1 MERRKPQIDI
11 RNAEYDD
18 LIRLCE
24 IYSEAF
30 RETEPSVYHWY
41 TILQDKNQFYR
52 VITVDGKVMGAANL
66 LLINKILRS
75 GSVMGLIEDV
85 AVSQE
90 ARGLGLGKLLI
101 EDLIALGWESGCY
114 KIVLNC
120 SDDNIAFYEKCG
132 LHRAENQMRIDNPG
146 KQK

>member
-1 MERRKPQIDI
+1 MESRQQQIDI
-11 RNAEYDD
+11 RTAEISD
-18 LIRLCE
+18 LNRLCE

-30 RETEPSVYHWY
+30 KPTEGSLYHWY
-41 TILQDKNQFYR
+41 TILQNQNSIYR
-52 VITVDGKVMGAANL
+52 VVTVGGKVMGAANL

-75 GSVMGLIEDV
+75 GSTMGLIEDV

-114 KIVLNC
+114 KIILNC

-132 LHRAENQMRIDNPG
+132 MKLAENQMRIDNPG
-146 KQK
+146 KQN